1 MMRKKTRTPK
11 RLLETTMSKTTIPVF
26 IFKPEILRTDR
37 SLVVKIHTVKP
48 VLRTL
53 LFVLTLICITSS
65 AGAQTSEELFNKG
78 LESFKWQKSEEAA
91 GYFRQAVQADPGRD
105 IYYLYLGIISHQSGK
120 LSEAEDSYSRG
131 IEINGSERDRLLL
144 NRGNLRSSVSDYDGA
159 SSDYSSVIDAGG
171 TLSSSALLNRANMEL
186 NRSSFLLAV
195 DDYTEYLVREPE
207 SPQRAT
213 IEELLNLL
221 NARLASDA
229 LTAAAAAEQIRM
241 EEVRRLAEE
250 AARAEEEARRA
261 ALMEEALQS
270 LSNSGEDTKSI
281 SAGSENIREDFE
293 DSALE
298 D

>member
-1 MMRKKTRTPK
+1 MRKKTRTPK
-11 RLLETTMSKTTIPVF
+11 RPLEKIMSKTTIPVF

>member
-1 MMRKKTRTPK
+1 
-11 RLLETTMSKTTIPVF
+11 MSKTTIPVF
-26 IFKPEILRTDR
+26 IYKPEILRTDR
-37 SLVVKIHTVKP
+37 SLVVKNHTVKP

-53 LFVLTLICITSS
+53 LFVLTLICITSA
-65 AGAQTSEELFNKG
+65 AGAQTAEELFNKG
-78 LESFKWQKSEEAA
+78 LESFKWQKSEEASE
-91 GYFRQAVQADPGRD
+91 YFQQAAQADPNRD
-105 IYYLYLGIISHQSGK
+105 IYYLYLAIIYHQSGK
-120 LSEAEDSYSRG
+120 LQEAEESYSRG
-131 IEINGSERDRLLL
+131 IGLNGGERDRLLL
-144 NRGNLRSSVSDYDGA
+144 NRGNLRTAVSDYDGA
-159 SSDYSSVIDAGG
+159 SSDYSTVIDAGG
-171 TLSSSALLNRANMEL
+171 SLSSSALLNRANMEL

-207 SPQRAT
+207 SPQKET

-221 NARLASDA
+221 NTRLASDA
-229 LTAAAAAEQIRM
+229 QAAATAAEQALL
-241 EEVRRLAEE
+241 EEERRLAEE

-270 LSNSGEDTKSI
+270 LSSSGEDTKSI

>member
-1 MMRKKTRTPK
+1 
-11 RLLETTMSKTTIPVF
+11 MSKTTIPVF
-26 IFKPEILRTDR
+26 IFKSEILRTDR

-91 GYFRQAVQADPGRD
+91 GYFQQAAHADPGRD

-120 LSEAEDSYSRG
+120 LLEAEDIYSRG

-144 NRGNLRSSVSDYDGA
+144 NRGNLRSSLSDYDGA

-221 NARLASDA
+221 NARLSSDA
-229 LTAAAAAEQIRM
+229 QTAAAAAEQARM
-241 EEVRRLAEE
+241 EEERRLAEE